1 MRKLVL
7 QKRPGLDHLSGAA
20 GSLVFSLGLC
30 AFVAWPLGMPLVWLL
45 CLAAVAMAG
54 LALSWRTLWFADPDT
69 GQVWRA
75 HLLARGGTL
84 LAGRVNRIGLSKE
97 LRMVGSGKSR
107 RLTDVFPV
115 VLLPAAEEVQADLDE
130 ARAREL
136 AEALAKGLQVPLRD
150 ATGLQEQDIP
160 FAQLDESLRNRML
173 RREEKPVMP
182 AGDPP
187 PRWRRTRQGADL
199 VLDFAPTGFT
209 SLHYW
214 AGAILVGTITLLV
227 FGLSPTVWF
236 SGIEAVLQWGLYGLA
251 VVGCLAWMVI
261 DATTQKRIWVSPN
274 RLKLATWSRLHRTE
288 REIPGQ
294 ELEDVDVV
302 LSLRGEGGPF
312 AVRARS
318 DRLVL
323 QIPIRTSLDEAHW
336 LRDNLKAAVL

>member
-75 HLLARGGTL
+75 HLLAQGGTL

-150 ATGLQEQDIP
+150 STGLQERDIP
-160 FAQLDESLRNRML
+160 FAHLDESLRNRMI

-182 AGDPP
+182 TGDPP
-187 PRWRRTRQGADL
+187 PRWRRARQGADL
-199 VLDFAPTGFT
+199 VLDFEPTGFT
-209 SLHYW
+209 TLHGW
-214 AGAILVGTITLLV
+214 GSALLVGLMTFLV
-227 FGLSPTVWF
+227 FGLAPQAAY
-236 SGIEAVLQWGLYGLA
+236 SGTARLFQWGLYGLA
-251 VVGCLAWMVI
+251 VGACLSWMVV
-261 DATTQKRIWVSPN
+261 DATTQRRIWVSPT
-274 RLKLATWSRLHRTE
+274 RLKLLTWSRLHRRE
-288 REIPGQ
+288 REIPGT

-302 LSLRGEGGPF
+302 VSARSEAGPF
-312 AVRARS
+312 SVRARS